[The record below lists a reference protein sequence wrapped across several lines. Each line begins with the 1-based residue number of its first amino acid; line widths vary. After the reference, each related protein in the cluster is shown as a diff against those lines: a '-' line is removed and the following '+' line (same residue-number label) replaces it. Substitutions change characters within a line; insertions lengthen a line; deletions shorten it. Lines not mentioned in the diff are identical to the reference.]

1 MCSTHVKNKGANKLL
16 IGNPK
21 EKGLSGLSKS
31 KGENNIK
38 VDFKKI
44 VQEVVH

>member
-1 MCSTHVKNKGANKLL
+1 MCSTHVKNIRANKFLT
-16 IGNPK
+16 GNPK

-38 VDFKKI
+38 VDFKEI
-44 VQEVVH
+44 S